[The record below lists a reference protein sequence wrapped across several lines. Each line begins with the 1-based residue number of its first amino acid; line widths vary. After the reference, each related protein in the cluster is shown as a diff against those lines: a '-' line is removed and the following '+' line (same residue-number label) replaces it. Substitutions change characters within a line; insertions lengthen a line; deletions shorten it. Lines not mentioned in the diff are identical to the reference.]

1 MENYLAVVKVKG
13 AKTACK
19 ASFSCSGVAAAIIK
33 MCELVQTP
41 IGDIAEYDLMEM
53 TGANTMRVV
62 ASRTGK
68 DNVLPFKPE
77 ELQLKYTESTYTSY
91 IKEAI

>member
-33 MCELVQTP
+33 MCELVQSP

-53 TGANTMRVV
+53 TSANTMRVV
-62 ASRTGK
+62 ASRTEK
-68 DNVLPFKPE
+68 DNVLPIKQPAPQ
-77 ELQLKYTESTYTSY
+77 LQYTESTYTSY
-91 IKEAI
+91 ILEAI